1 MHALRTEGNS
11 GGSWVFETFPLESGV
26 GGSIE
31 LSDEGSRWGLTPSL
45 KDALTYEEG
54 QEPTVNSL
62 YFSQRGKFHL

>member
-1 MHALRTEGNS
+1 MHTLQTEGNS

-54 QEPTVNSL
+54 
-62 YFSQRGKFHL
+62 